1 MKLVLI
7 PSGEFDMGSTDEMIE
22 NDCHTHSADEWYLD
36 RVGLEWPMHHVR
48 ITRPLYLG
56 VYDVTQEQYER
67 VMRENPSYFSP
78 TGGGKD
84 QVAGRNTRRY
94 PVECVSFDDA
104 LAFCRRLSILPD
116 ETIAG
121 RAYRLPSEAE
131 WEYAC
136 RAGNP
141 GRCYFSV
148 GSKPTAAAFD
158 EQHAINFAWYEWGG
172 STHEVG
178 QRSPNAWGL
187 YDMNGNVFQWC
198 QDVFARNYFSQ
209 SPVNDP
215 PGPADG
221 YFRVNRGGGAHG
233 WYFSRSAFR
242 QFSPPTWR
250 FMDLGFRVC
259 FLPASNHLS
268 RPTQPPQIR
277 GLQKKLAP
285 AKNEILGLALEY
297 EVMGQ
302 LEKAIVSCSKA
313 MEQDPTLANDIEA
326 VQMRGEVALRLARW
340 HDAAV
345 DFTKMIS
352 LSGDKQ
358 LAQLRAATLCL
369 LAGDESSYRRVCHE
383 MLAEASR
390 NQSPEQAAKACLL
403 LPLGGDDLIKA
414 DRLATEVVKGQPDV
428 IWNRLVQGI
437 ADCRSARYSAAV
449 AQLNQTIEKNAAPR
463 FESLDAVAHL
473 FLSLAHQGQGHRDEA
488 KKHLESGRQLVLEEA
503 RAIRQRGFRSAE
515 WDTWIV
521 GFYIYAEAVHLVE
534 GTPEAQVHAQLDEE
548 IRTGGNSGAAMGK
561 I

>member
-1 MKLVLI
+1 MLGNVYQWCCDSPRGYKRFPVDDPREPKTYTQFEMRGGSFWPAAWICRSAFRLINEPKYRNEDVGLRVCLTKPRAPVGRSKTSGAKSPSAIDLGGPAAAPFAAGRSRSLQERFARQSGLPLEITNSIGMKLVLI

-48 ITRPLYLG
+48 ITQPLYLG

-242 QFSPPTWR
+242 QFSPPTWH

-277 GLQKKLAP
+277 GLQKKLA
-285 AKNEILGLALEY
+285 
-297 EVMGQ
+297 
-302 LEKAIVSCSKA
+302 
-313 MEQDPTLANDIEA
+313 
-326 VQMRGEVALRLARW
+326 RR
-340 HDAAV
+340 
-345 DFTKMIS
+345 KM
-352 LSGDKQ
+352 K
-358 LAQLRAATLCL
+358 
-369 LAGDESSYRRVCHE
+369 
-383 MLAEASR
+383 
-390 NQSPEQAAKACLL
+390 
-403 LPLGGDDLIKA
+403 
-414 DRLATEVVKGQPDV
+414 
-428 IWNRLVQGI
+428 
-437 ADCRSARYSAAV
+437 
-449 AQLNQTIEKNAAPR
+449 
-463 FESLDAVAHL
+463 F
-473 FLSLAHQGQGHRDEA
+473 
-488 KKHLESGRQLVLEEA
+488 
-503 RAIRQRGFRSAE
+503 
-515 WDTWIV
+515 
-521 GFYIYAEAVHLVE
+521 
-534 GTPEAQVHAQLDEE
+534 
-548 IRTGGNSGAAMGK
+548 
-561 I
+561 